1 MDNEELK
8 NILTANLI
16 QYRKANKLTQAE
28 LAEKLNYSDKA
39 ISKWER
45 GDGFPDIFVINEIAQ
60 IYGITPNELLTQQS
74 PNNITHSE
82 SKSNKLSNGTK
93 KIIILLSF
101 GLVWFIATLIYS
113 FLGIFAPKLD
123 GTWLV
128 FIYAVPVSL
137 LVVFI
142 LICIWGTNLLKFIFL
157 SLFSWTLILSFY
169 FTFNIKNL
177 WLLFICCASFQI
189 LIILWFWLKT
199 EKIKVFKRR
208 KEK

>member
-8 NILTANLI
+8 NILTNNLI

-45 GDGFPDIFVINEIAQ
+45 GDGLPDIFVINQIAQ
-60 IYGITPNELLTQQS
+60 IYGITPNELLTEQS
-74 PNNITHSE
+74 TGEIAPAKKPT
-82 SKSNKLSNGTK
+82 KLSDATK
-93 KIIILLSF
+93 RIIILLSF
-101 GLVWFIATLIYS
+101 GLVWFVASLIYS
-113 FLGIFAPKLD
+113 FFGILAPNLGS
-123 GTWLV
+123 TWLV

-169 FTFNIKNL
+169 FTFNITNI
-177 WLLFICCASFQI
+177 WLLFICCAIFQV
-189 LIILWFWLKT
+189 LIILWFWLKS
-199 EKIKVFKRR
+199 EKRKIFRR
-208 KEK
+208 KKISK